1 MGGLTYQTGL
11 EEQFAALHGYF
22 VGIWQ
27 WGPKRKDELI
37 GEDLQ
42 GPGFATLIHR
52 DGLPAHPQP
61 QLHWEGPVT
70 GLGKETRRRH
80 GMSRRNGSMMV
91 IDSLLEFSIS
101 VRIWALFFC
110 FSPTLF
116 ILIKPLNQ
124 DCVHKALNVRKR
136 TESTGKYKS
145 IRFPDFIKKK
155 K

>member
-1 MGGLTYQTGL
+1 
-11 EEQFAALHGYF
+11 
-22 VGIWQ
+22 
-27 WGPKRKDELI
+27 
-37 GEDLQ
+37 
-42 GPGFATLIHR
+42 
-52 DGLPAHPQP
+52 
-61 QLHWEGPVT
+61 
-70 GLGKETRRRH
+70 
-80 GMSRRNGSMMV
+80 MMV

-155 K
+155 NNSIVYPNEHNLGVIVVE